1 VTLRSPRRAP
11 TWHRAPTRQD
21 HVDPFALVGDGGVEG
36 VELTVDGGGVATV
49 VDSGDGSWSGGTYM
63 AHGGLWFRHTRRE
76 RT

>member
-36 VELTVDGGGVATV
+36 VELTVDGG
-49 VDSGDGSWSGGTYM
+49 DGSWSGGTYM

-76 RT
+76 RGHKGVDSSLT